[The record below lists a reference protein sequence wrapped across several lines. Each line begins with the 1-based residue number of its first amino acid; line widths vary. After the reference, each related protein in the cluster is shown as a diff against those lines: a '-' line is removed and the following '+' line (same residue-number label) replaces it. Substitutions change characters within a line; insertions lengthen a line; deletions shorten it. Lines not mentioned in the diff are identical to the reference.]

1 MFRFFDL
8 LLFTIERLR
17 KHYVLVFW
25 ALVGLSTATT
35 LALSL
40 WLYVDA
46 VNTGLLTSSLS
57 NPPYAFR
64 FRYLGAWNGNITDA
78 DVNSATAAVQ
88 NTFTGIIG
96 LPSAREVNFARGGA
110 WAVKR
115 LPKNQSLGNLSLATL
130 NGTEDQMEIF
140 QGEWPPKPVA
150 ETDPIPVLIPETML
164 YKMGVQFGDKLTVT
178 PPGGKPITL
187 QIAALWRPLNANDPG
202 WVFPTKFF
210 DTMLIVQQADFL
222 KSLTGVKNPI
232 EEAAWFVAFDGS
244 SVKTSDVNGL
254 LGRIV
259 DGQRAVTSALPPI
272 RLDLSPVDGLNA
284 FNIQVNKL
292 TQQLVI
298 MILPVGGLIFYFVTL
313 VAGLLVSRQLN
324 EDVTLRSR
332 GMSRQSI
339 LSIHLM
345 TWLLMAFIAL
355 GVAIGVSP
363 YLVKL
368 IGQTSSFM
376 RFDNLSGA
384 LYVTPTQQSIIIG
397 ALTGLIA
404 ASSGLFIA
412 WRSTGET
419 ITSFK
424 RNAARAKGA
433 WWQRAY
439 LDVILLVPGCYVLL
453 TLKLQGGLQTAVED
467 PFSNPLNFLGPTLFS
482 LGLTLLFLRLWPIFI
497 GIGSRLMSYTTN
509 IALLMALRELTR
521 SIGRYRN
528 TLLMMC
534 FTLSLTGYTA
544 SMASTIDK
552 TLQDT
557 VDYKIGADAVLVV
570 ASDAQTDDSSS
581 AQGSVTVTGYNTLPA
596 DDLIRVEGVGEVSR
610 VGRYPAR
617 LVFANQRVEGTILGI
632 DRATIP
638 AIARFR
644 TDYAAED
651 WGSLFNRLAA
661 DRTGVI
667 INSQAATKNNLKV
680 GQIITVQ
687 VSALN
692 TWYEMKVPIVGLVN
706 YFPTLDPTSGFFL
719 IGNLDPIF
727 ETVGTEL
734 PSNFWIS
741 LKPNADLN
749 TVRTETAKLG
759 YPILTWLDP
768 TTSLLAAQASPSRR
782 GVLGFLSVGFVAT
795 ILLTLVGSIV
805 QSAASFSAQ
814 AVQLGS
820 LRAMGLGSLS
830 VAIYLIFVQGIAAA
844 SGILSG
850 TSIGLATTLLFLPLL
865 DFSNGLPPYLVRV
878 DWANIALVYGMF
890 SLVLLIVTLVTTV
903 LMSRERLSTVVKL
916 GDA

>member
-1 MFRFFDL
+1 M

-35 LALSL
+35 LSLSL

-64 FRYLGAWNGNITDA
+64 FRYLGAWNGNITFA
-78 DVNSATAAVQ
+78 DVNSATAAIEK
-88 NTFTGIIG
+88 TFTGIIG
-96 LPSAREVNFARGGA
+96 LPTDRTVNFTRGGA
-110 WAVKR
+110 WAVR
-115 LPKNQSLGNLSLATL
+115 RVPQNQSLGNLSLASL
-130 NGTEDQMEIF
+130 AGTEDQMEVF
-140 QGEWPPKPVA
+140 DGEWPYTGTTEDNA
-150 ETDPIPVLIPETML
+150 LPIMISETML
-164 YKMGVQFGDKLTVT
+164 YSMGVQLGDKLTIT
-178 PPGGKPITL
+178 RPGGQPVNL
-187 QIAALWRPLNANDPG
+187 QIVALWRPVNAADPN
-202 WVFPTKFF
+202 WLFPTKFF
-210 DTMLIVQQADFL
+210 DNMLLVQPTDLIKGFEGAD
-222 KSLTGVKNPI
+222 NPI
-232 EEAAWFVAFDGS
+232 EEAAWYVSFQGT

-259 DGQRAVTSALPPI
+259 DGQREVTAALPPI

-284 FNIQVNKL
+284 FNQQVNTL

-298 MILPVGGLIFYFVTL
+298 MILPVGGLIFYFVSM
-313 VAGLLVSRQLN
+313 VAGLLVSRQQT

-332 GMSRQSI
+332 GMSRQAI

-345 TWLLMAFIAL
+345 TWLLMALIAL
-355 GVAIGVSP
+355 GVAIGLSP
-363 YLVKL
+363 FLVRL

-376 RFDNLSGA
+376 RFDNLAGA
-384 LYVTPTQQSIIIG
+384 LYVIPTQQSITIG

-412 WRSTGET
+412 WRTTGET

-424 RNAARAKGA
+424 RGAARARSA
-433 WWQRAY
+433 WWQRMY
-439 LDVILLVPGCYVLL
+439 LDIILLIPGCYVLL
-453 TLKLQGGLQTAVED
+453 TLRLQGGLRTAVDD

-482 LGLTLLFLRLWPIFI
+482 LGLTLLFLRLWPIFMS
-497 GIGSRLMSYTTN
+497 IGSRLMSYTSN

-557 VDYKIGADAVLVV
+557 VDYKIGADAVLVL
-570 ASDAQTDDSSS
+570 ATDAQTEDSDS
-581 AQGSVTVTGYNTLPA
+581 AQGGLSVTGYNSLPP
-596 DDLIRVEGVGEVSR
+596 DDLLRIDGVSEVSR
-610 VGRYPAR
+610 AGRYPAR
-617 LVFANQRVEGTILGI
+617 MVFSNQRVDGTILGI
-632 DRATIP
+632 DRAAIP
-638 AIARFR
+638 GIARYR
-644 TDYAAED
+644 SDYATES
-651 WGSLFNRLAA
+651 WGAVFNKLAA
-661 DRTGVI
+661 DRSGVI
-667 INSQAATKNNLKV
+667 ISTNAAVKNNLKI
-680 GQIITVQ
+680 GQVVKIQVQ
-687 VSALN
+687 ALN
-692 TWYEMKVPIVGLVN
+692 TWYDLQVPIVGTVN
-706 YFPTLDPTSGFFL
+706 YFPTLDPNTGFFM

-734 PSNFWIS
+734 PSNLWVS
-741 LKPNADLN
+741 LKPDANLQ

-759 YPILTWLDP
+759 YPILQWQDP
-768 TTSLLAAQASPSRR
+768 ATALLTAQASPSRR

-878 DWANIALVYGMF
+878 DWVNIALVYGLF
-890 SLVLLIVTLVTTV
+890 SLVLLFVTLITTV

-916 GDA
+916 GDT

>member
-8 LLFTIERLR
+8 LLFTTERLR

-35 LALSL
+35 LSLSL

-57 NPPYAFR
+57 SPPYAFR
-64 FRYLGAWNGNITDA
+64 FRYLGAWNGNISSD
-78 DVNSATAAVQ
+78 DVTSATAAVDDR
-88 NTFTGIIG
+88 FSGIIG
-96 LPSAREVNFARGGA
+96 LPVAREVHFARGGA

-115 LPKNQSLGNLSLATL
+115 LPQNQSLGNLSLASL
-130 NGTEDQMEIF
+130 SGTDDQMTIF
-140 QGEWPPKPVA
+140 EGEWPSKA
-150 ETDPIPVLIPETML
+150 TLEDDTIPVLISETML
-164 YKMGVQFGDKLTVT
+164 YSMGVQLGDKLTIT
-178 PPGGKPITL
+178 RPGGKPVNL
-187 QIAALWRPLNANDPG
+187 QIAALWRPVNSNDPS
-202 WVFPTKFF
+202 WLFPTKFF
-210 DTMLIVQQADFL
+210 DNMLIVQPDDLLKGLEGAD
-222 KSLTGVKNPI
+222 NPI
-232 EEAAWFVAFDGS
+232 EEAAWYVSFDGS
-244 SVKTSDVNGL
+244 NVKTSDVNGL

-259 DGQRAVTSALPPI
+259 DGQRAVTEALPPI

-284 FNIQVNKL
+284 FNQQVNKL

-298 MILPVGGLIFYFVTL
+298 MILPVGGLIFYFVSL
-313 VAGLLVSRQLN
+313 VAGLLVSRQQQ

-332 GMSRQSI
+332 GMSRQAI

-345 TWLLMAFIAL
+345 TWLLMALIAL
-355 GVAIGVSP
+355 GLAIGISP

-376 RFDNLSGA
+376 RFDNTSSTL
-384 LYVTPTQQSIIIG
+384 VVVMTQQAIFVG

-412 WRSTGET
+412 WRTTGET

-424 RNAARAKGA
+424 RGAARATKA
-433 WWQRAY
+433 WWQRMY
-439 LDVILLVPGCYVLL
+439 LDVMLLVPGCYVLL

-482 LGLTLLFLRLWPIFI
+482 LGLTLLFLRLWPIFV
-497 GIGSRLMSYTTN
+497 GLGSRLISYTSN

-570 ASDAQTDDSSS
+570 ASDAQTDDSTT
-581 AQGSVTVTGYNTLPA
+581 AQGSVSVTGYNTLPA
-596 DDLIRVEGVGEVSR
+596 DDLVRVDGVNEVSR

-617 LVFANQRVEGTILGI
+617 LVLANQRIDGTILGI

-644 TDYAAED
+644 SDYAAES
-651 WGSLFNRLAA
+651 WGALFNRLAA
-661 DRTGVI
+661 DRTGI
-667 INSQAATKNNLKV
+667 IISTQAATKNNLKI
-680 GQIITVQ
+680 GQVISIQ

-692 TWYEMKVPIVGLVN
+692 TWYDMKVPIVGLVN
-706 YFPTLDPTSGFFL
+706 YFPTLDPNAGLFM

-734 PSNFWIS
+734 PSNLWIS
-741 LKPNADLN
+741 LKSDANLA
-749 TVRTETAKLG
+749 TVREETSKLG
-759 YPILTWLDP
+759 YPILQWLDP
-768 TTSLLAAQASPSRR
+768 TSALLTAQASPSRR

-890 SLVLLIVTLVTTV
+890 SVVLLFVTLITTV

>member
-1 MFRFFDL
+1 MFRFFDM

-35 LALSL
+35 LSLSL

-46 VNTGLLTSSLS
+46 VNTGLLSASLS

-64 FRYLGAWNGNITDA
+64 FRYLGAWNGNITFA
-78 DVNSATAAVQ
+78 DVNSATASIN

-96 LPSAREVNFARGGA
+96 LPTARTVNFERGGA
-110 WAVKR
+110 WNVR
-115 LPKNQSLGNLSLATL
+115 RVPQNQSLGNLSLASLT
-130 NGTEDQMEIF
+130 GTEDQMDVF
-140 QGEWPPKPVA
+140 DGEWPYTGTTEDGALPVM
-150 ETDPIPVLIPETML
+150 ISETML
-164 YKMGVQFGDKLTVT
+164 YSMGVQLGDKLTIT
-178 PPGGKPITL
+178 RPGGQPVNL
-187 QIAALWRPLNANDPG
+187 QIVALWRPINASDPN
-202 WVFPTKFF
+202 WLFPTKFF
-210 DTMLIVQQADFL
+210 DTILLVQPADLVTAFE
-222 KSLTGVKNPI
+222 GADNPI
-232 EEAAWFVAFDGS
+232 EEAAWFVAFNGS

-259 DGQRAVTSALPPI
+259 DGQRAVTAALPPI

-284 FNIQVNKL
+284 FNQQVNTL

-298 MILPVGGLIFYFVTL
+298 MILPVGGLIFYFVSL
-313 VAGLLVSRQLN
+313 VAGLLVSRQQN

-345 TWLLMAFIAL
+345 TWLLMALIAL

-363 YLVKL
+363 FLVRL

-376 RFDNLSGA
+376 RFDNLAGA
-384 LYVTPTQQSIIIG
+384 LYVVPTQQSITVG

-412 WRSTGET
+412 WRTTGET

-424 RNAARAKGA
+424 RGAARARSA
-433 WWQRAY
+433 WWQRMY
-439 LDVILLVPGCYVLL
+439 LDLMLLIPGCYVLL
-453 TLKLQGGLQTAVED
+453 TLRLQGGLRTAVDD

-482 LGLTLLFLRLWPIFI
+482 LGLTLLFLRLWPFFMS
-497 GIGSRLMSYTTN
+497 IGSRLISYTTN

-557 VDYKIGADAVLVV
+557 VDYKIGADAVLVL
-570 ASDAQTDDSSS
+570 ATDAQTEDSTS
-581 AQGSVTVTGYNTLPA
+581 AQGSISVTGYNSLPP
-596 DDLIRVEGVGEVSR
+596 DDLLTINGVNEVSR

-617 LVFANQRVEGTILGI
+617 MVFANQRVDGAILGI
-632 DRATIP
+632 DRAAIP
-638 AIARFR
+638 GIARYR
-644 TDYAAED
+644 SDYASES
-651 WGSLFNRLAA
+651 WGAVFNRLAA
-661 DRTGVI
+661 DRSGVI
-667 INSQAATKNNLKV
+667 ISTQAAVKNNLKI
-680 GQIITVQ
+680 GQVVNIQVQ
-687 VSALN
+687 ALN
-692 TWYEMKVPIVGLVN
+692 AWYDMQVPIVGTVN
-706 YFPTLDPTSGFFL
+706 YFPTLDPNTGFFM

-727 ETVGTEL
+727 EAIGTEL
-734 PSNFWIS
+734 PSNLWVS
-741 LKPNADLN
+741 LDPTADLQ
-749 TVRTETAKLG
+749 TIRAETQKLG
-759 YPILTWLDP
+759 YPILQWQDP
-768 TTSLLAAQASPSRR
+768 VTALLTAQASPSRR

-878 DWANIALVYGMF
+878 DWQNIALVYGMF
-890 SLVLLIVTLVTTV
+890 SLVLLFVTLITTV